1 MRKSEQIGRL
11 EAEVSAQR
19 TSIAGLIAKHD
30 DMVLGY
36 REQMRHLDEE
46 LSLYTWAFSIACGKL
61 MAHSKTELTPD
72 EFIAELLD
80 EAKREMGRR

>member
-1 MRKSEQIGRL
+1 
-11 EAEVSAQR
+11 
-19 TSIAGLIAKHD
+19 
-30 DMVLGY
+30 MVLGY